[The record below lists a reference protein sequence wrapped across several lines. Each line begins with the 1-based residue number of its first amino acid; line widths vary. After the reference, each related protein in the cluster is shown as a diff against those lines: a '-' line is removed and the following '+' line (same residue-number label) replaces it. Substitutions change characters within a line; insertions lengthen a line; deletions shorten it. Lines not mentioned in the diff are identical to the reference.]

1 MAKYILDV
9 NVPQN
14 INTWKNGDFEFQ
26 ILRNRTAS
34 DGSIWQYA
42 LENNLIIVTKDADFS
57 NRIIQ
62 TTPPPRVI
70 HLRLFNLKLKE
81 FSHFIETHWEIIE
94 QLSAKNKL
102 VSVYFDRFETIN

>member
-14 INTWKNGDFEFQ
+14 IKTWKSSDFEFQ
-26 ILRNRTAS
+26 ILRGRTAS

-42 LENNLIIVTKDADFS
+42 LENNLTIVTKDADFS

-70 HLRLFNLKLKE
+70 HLKLLNMKLQD
-81 FSHFIETHWEIIE
+81 FRNFIEANWATIE
-94 QLSAKNKL
+94 QLSANNKL
-102 VSVYFDRFETIN
+102 VRVFSDRFETIN